1 MSNETEIREQIKTD
15 SEAVHDNTTLNQ
27 FKAKYTGR
35 NGVITGLFS
44 SLKDIKDKDEKV
56 NKGKSINEL
65 KNYFEDVFAGT
76 EKKLI
81 ALEKAKNMQGIDL
94 TLPAYSIAR
103 GSLHPLIK
111 TMEEIK
117 SIFLRM
123 GFSVAEGPE
132 IEKDYY
138 NFEALNFPKDHPA
151 RDMHDTFIIDNE
163 YLLRTHTSPI
173 QIRVMEKQ
181 KPPLK
186 ILAPGRVY
194 RRDAADSS
202 HSPVFHQVEGF
213 MVDEGIR
220 FSDLKGVLELFTQQI
235 FGKDLKVRFRPS
247 FFPFTEPSAEVDV
260 QCVNCK
266 GKGCQACKNTG
277 WMEILGSGMIH
288 PNVFRNVGYDP
299 EKYTGFAFGMGVER
313 IAMLKYR
320 IDDMR
325 LFFENDVRFLRQFK

>member
-1 MSNETEIREQIKTD
+1 MDIEKDMKEQINRD
-15 SEAVHDNTTLNQ
+15 AGAVQDTVSLNQ

-35 NGVITGLFS
+35 SGVITGLFS
-44 SLKDIKDKDEKV
+44 SLKDIGDKEEKI
-56 NKGKSINEL
+56 NKGKYFNEV
-65 KNYFEDVFAGT
+65 KNYFESVFAET

-81 ALEKAKNMQGIDL
+81 GLQKANNLKDFDI
-94 TLPAYSIAR
+94 TLPAYSIAK
-103 GSLHPLIK
+103 GAQHPLIR

-123 GFSVAEGPE
+123 GFSVAEGPD
-132 IEKDYY
+132 IEKNYY

-151 RDMHDTFIIDNE
+151 RDMHDTFTIDDE
-163 YLLRTHTSPI
+163 YILRTHTSPI
-173 QIRVMEKQ
+173 QIRVMEKC

-194 RRDAADSS
+194 RKDAADAS

-213 MVDEGIR
+213 MVDEGVR
-220 FSDLKGVLELFTQQI
+220 FSDLKGVLEMFTQEI
-235 FGKDLKVRFRPS
+235 FGKELKVRFRPS

-260 QCVNCK
+260 QCVSCR
-266 GKGCQACKNTG
+266 GKGCAICKNTG
-277 WMEILGSGMIH
+277 WLEILGSGMIH
-288 PNVFRNVGYDP
+288 PNVLKNVNYDA

-325 LFFENDVRFLRQFK
+325 LFFENDIRFLRQF